1 MNLIPMPQKI
11 EILKENFKLKK
22 DINIFIENFK
32 EIDLFNSANK
42 LKKEI
47 KNKLGLELDIT
58 KCLGSIKKIKGIF
71 LTINKDF
78 EEEEYNIS
86 INEDLIEITASTEK
100 GIFYGVVTLVQII
113 KEYGYK
119 IPCMSIEDK
128 PYFEN
133 RGFYHDV
140 TRGKVPKLETL
151 KKLVDKASYYKINQL
166 QLYIEHTFAFK
177 NMSEVWIDKDPLTAE
192 EIIALDKYCKE
203 RYVELV
209 PSIATFGHLYE
220 VLKLETYKDLCEIDD
235 VSDGNFSFLERMS
248 HHTLNVS
255 NKKSIELVE
264 YMINEFLPLFSS
276 NKFNIC
282 CDETFDLGKGKSKKL
297 ADEIG
302 IGKLYVNFFN
312 DVISIVKKHN
322 KKVMFWGDIIIN
334 HNELLKDIDKDVIC
348 LNWNYGHEA
357 NEIGTKIIA
366 ESKMQQYICPG
377 VSGWNQFMN
386 YINNSFNNISR
397 MIRYGVKY
405 KAIGVLNTDWGD
417 FGHINSI
424 ENSMP
429 GMIYGAD
436 LSWNPSIS
444 ENFEEEFKRISK
456 VEYQDKTESVIKTIS
471 ELDYLQDF
479 GWRELVIWKE
489 KFNEDIDVVIDLK
502 ERMNKANIQVLINNT
517 NKALEIE
524 EKLYEILGNVE
535 DKESILTFI
544 LSSRGIAIINKVFK
558 TIIDKTINSKVYS
571 KEENYSLAEEFE
583 LWFYD
588 YCKEWR
594 KNNKESEL
602 SRIREVIQYTCN
614 YIRNIK

>member
-11 EILKENFKLKK
+11 EVLKEIFKLKN

-32 EIDLFNSANK
+32 EIDLFNSANI
-42 LKKEI
+42 LKEEI

-58 KCLGSIKKIKGIF
+58 KCLGSVKKVKGIF
-71 LTINKDF
+71 LTINKNF
-78 EEEEYNIS
+78 EEEEYIIS
-86 INEDLIEITASTEK
+86 INRDLIEISGSTEK
-100 GIFYGVVTLVQII
+100 GIFYGVITLVQII

-128 PYFEN
+128 PYFKN

-220 VLKLETYKDLCEIDD
+220 ILKLETYKDLCEIDD
-235 VSDGNFSFLERMS
+235 TSDGNFSFVERMS

-276 NKFNIC
+276 DKFNIC

-302 IGKLYVNFFN
+302 IGNLYVNFLN

-322 KKVMFWGDIIIN
+322 KQVMFWGDIIIN
-334 HNELLKDIDKDVIC
+334 HNELLKDIDKEVIC

-366 ESKMQQYICPG
+366 ESKIQQYVCPG
-377 VSGWNQFMN
+377 VAGWNQFMN

-397 MIRYGVKY
+397 MIKYGVKY

-417 FGHINSI
+417 FGHINSMA
-424 ENSMP
+424 NSMP

-436 LSWNPSIS
+436 LSWNPNFD
-444 ENFEEEFKRISK
+444 ENFEEVFKRISK

-471 ELDYLQDF
+471 DLDYLQDF

-489 KFNEDIDVVIDLK
+489 KFDEDIDIVIDLK
-502 ERMNKANIQVLINNT
+502 ERMNKADIKELVNNT

-558 TIIDKTINSKVYS
+558 IIIDKTINSKVYS

-602 SRIREVIQYTCN
+602 NRIREVIQYTCN